1 MTTYLCNQ
9 CCGAG
14 TGAGAD
20 RCRIFSGPGA
30 GAGAVLKNAA
40 PGSAPAPGKNCEKDT
55 KTHN

>member
-1 MTTYLCNQ
+1 MNNQ
-9 CCGAG
+9 CCGAS

-20 RCRIFSGPGA
+20 RCRIFLGPGA